1 MSVVT
6 SSSDESEK
14 GQLRSSLSI
23 RACDTSPSKI
33 RRLCSCVS
41 LPKMFERSLQDLIR
55 GLRAHKH
62 SSKSEL
68 DAFLA
73 EALAEIRQE
82 LRGKEMD
89 LKADAVMKMVYVS
102 PGARCTR
109 PCSQIC
115 CAAHDAVPNTSTA
128 VIRLSRRRSHVI
140 TAVSPE
146 A

>member
-6 SSSDESEK
+6 PSSDESEK
-14 GQLRSSLSI
+14 GRLRSSLSI
-23 RACDTSPSKI
+23 RACDKPFSKTGRLFSCNSP
-33 RRLCSCVS
+33 
-41 LPKMFERSLQDLIR
+41 PKMFERSLQDLIR

-102 PGARCTR
+102 RGALSHTALLTDLL
-109 PCSQIC
+109 CS
-115 CAAHDAVPNTSTA
+115 S
-128 VIRLSRRRSHVI
+128 
-140 TAVSPE
+140 
-146 A
+146 